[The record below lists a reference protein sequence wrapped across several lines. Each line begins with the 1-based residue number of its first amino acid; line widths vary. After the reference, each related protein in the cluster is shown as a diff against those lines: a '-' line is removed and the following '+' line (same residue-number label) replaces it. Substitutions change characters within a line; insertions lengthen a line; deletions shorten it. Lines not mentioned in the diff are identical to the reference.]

1 MNAKLLNIFF
11 SVRGGS
17 TARLEREC
25 WNELSGSH
33 LGSSARLH
41 RKAWLVGVKGPGG
54 GRVDPHHPPQH
65 KEIVRRHQRHDTN
78 RRHRN
83 MEAIGVVGSTP
94 PPTHTV
100 LGVEL
105 LVEPFRLQS
114 DSLDIPDPTPPPRG
128 VAGQADRQT
137 RPAGIRGSLPKKNG
151 RTFIPTSGG
160 YAMCIGDGVV
170 PDPPS

>member
-1 MNAKLLNIFF
+1 M
-11 SVRGGS
+11 
-17 TARLEREC
+17 
-25 WNELSGSH
+25 
-33 LGSSARLH
+33 
-41 RKAWLVGVKGPGG
+41 GVKGPGG

-114 DSLDIPDPTPPPRG
+114 DSLDIPDPTPPPSGCCRSSGPTNETCRNQRFTAQKKWPYIHTDLRWLCHVHRG
-128 VAGQADRQT
+128 RGGSG
-137 RPAGIRGSLPKKNG
+137 PPILSRGSPPPCIKKTPCMQRARKLWWVSNKSSKIACVNLLTG
-151 RTFIPTSGG
+151 
-160 YAMCIGDGVV
+160 
-170 PDPPS
+170 